1 MVIADVSVQE
11 TPVRVEPDGAPAGT
25 AKPLEAPLATYVVP
39 AGIPSETT
47 LLIASVF
54 ELLIQTI
61 VHCRSG
67 RPESSKVFNPN
78 GGSNR
83 LGAPVA
89 LAVGEAVDVGVAVVV
104 EVPVEVGVAVD
115 VFVGVLVAVSVG
127 VTVDV
132 LVGVS
137 VGVFVVVDVG
147 VLVGVSVGVLV
158 AVSVG
163 VLVTVFVGVCEGVG
177 EASKTDNVA
186 VAVLPVP
193 PFVEVTLPVVF
204 TYAPV
209 EEAVTFAVTVQLP
222 LAAMEPPVS
231 VMTSPPDVPVMVPP
245 H

>member
-1 MVIADVSVQE
+1 MVIADVSLQE

-54 ELLIQTI
+54 ELLILTI

-67 RPESSKVFNPN
+67 RPESSKVFNPR

-104 EVPVEVGVAVD
+104 EVPVEVGVAV
-115 VFVGVLVAVSVG
+115 SVG

-137 VGVFVVVDVG
+137 VGVFVAVDVG

>member
-1 MVIADVSVQE
+1 MTAEVSVQE
-11 TPVRVEPDGAPAGT
+11 TPVWVEPAGAPAGT
-25 AKPLEAPLATYVVP
+25 ANPLEAPLATYVVP

-67 RPESSKVFNPN
+67 RPESSKVFNPK
-78 GGSNR
+78 GGSKR

-89 LAVGEAVDVGVAVVV
+89 LAVGEDVDAGVAVVV
-104 EVPVEVGVAVD
+104 EVLVEVGVAV
-115 VFVGVLVAVSVG
+115 
-127 VTVDV
+127 
-132 LVGVS
+132 
-137 VGVFVVVDVG
+137 GVFVAVDVG
-147 VLVGVSVGVLV
+147 VLVGVSVDVLV
-158 AVSVG
+158 GVSVG

-193 PFVEVTLPVVF
+193 PFVAVTLPVVF